1 MIRDDTE
8 ALGNLDFASRCLADH
23 ARVRTAVSPRL
34 DLADIQVARMADE
47 DIARPMVPSP
57 LRTLSSRTPI
67 RTAAHSAQHLRHTRR
82 FGVARLHISVAC
94 FTPRGVISLAAL
106 HAYGPGSKVSC
117 PRVAL
122 KFVGPLAAA
131 ALLAT
136 SKPVSGPSTDSM
148 AWTKQQQGMIRSL

>member
-1 MIRDDTE
+1 MRTSLAQWYQAPFGPFPPARQS
-8 ALGNLDFASRCLADH
+8 ALPHTLLSTFG
-23 ARVRTAVSPRL
+23 TQGVS
-34 DLADIQVARMADE
+34 
-47 DIARPMVPSP
+47 
-57 LRTLSSRTPI
+57 
-67 RTAAHSAQHLRHTRR
+67 
-82 FGVARLHISVAC
+82 VARLHISVAC

-136 SKPVSGPSTDSM
+136 SKPVSGP
-148 AWTKQQQGMIRSL
+148 